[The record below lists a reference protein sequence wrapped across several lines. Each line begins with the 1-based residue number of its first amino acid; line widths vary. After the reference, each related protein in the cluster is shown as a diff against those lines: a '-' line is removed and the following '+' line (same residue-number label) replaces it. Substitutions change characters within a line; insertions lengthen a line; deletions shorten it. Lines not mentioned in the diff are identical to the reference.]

1 MEQIGGNLDV
11 EWNEKTNN
19 VLMKGPSHTV
29 YESEIDIPN
38 GGRRMVKLSGILKN
52 VEYEL
57 VKGSLATEIKD
68 IKDNSNNVYDDD
80 LFIATI
86 GTTVDSHNFIPDAI
100 RRGAKVI
107 VIERDVEINEDV
119 TVIKVKSS
127 RRALAFMS
135 AAYFKYPAKKLTT
148 IGITGTCG
156 KTSTSYIIKSM
167 LEAAGNKVGVIGTIC
182 AMINDQKL
190 KHIIQLQILM
200 KYKNYLVKW

>member
-1 MEQIGGNLDV
+1 MNL
-11 EWNEKTNN
+11 
-19 VLMKGPSHTV
+19 S
-29 YESEIDIPN
+29 
-38 GGRRMVKLSGILKN
+38 KLLEN

-57 VKGSLATEIKD
+57 IKGNISIEIND
-68 IKDNSNNVYDDD
+68 IMENSNNVSEGD

-86 GTTVDSHNFIPDAI
+86 GTTVDSHKFIPDAI
-100 RRGAKVI
+100 KRGAKVI

-135 AAYFKYPAKKLTT
+135 AAYFEYPAKKLTT

-182 AMINDQKL
+182 AIINDQKIET
-190 KHIIQLQILM
+190 HNTTPNSYEIQKLFSQ
-200 KYKNYLVKW
+200 W